1 MSHKVSKISHLFALS
16 LLLPLLAVFSSC
28 REEELPV
35 AVTSV
40 SLNSTSIE
48 LVEGTTQTLV
58 ATVSPSNA
66 ENQKVI
72 WSSSNSSVASV
83 TDGVV
88 TAVKAGNATITVK
101 TDDGNKTATCNVT
114 VVAEEISVTSVS
126 LDQTAV
132 ELAEGGEVTLTA
144 TVKPDDATNKNV
156 SWSSSNSSV
165 ASVTDGV
172 VTAVKAGNATIT
184 VKTDD
189 GNKTATCNVTVV
201 AEEISVTSVSLDQ
214 TAVELAE
221 GGEVT
226 LTATVKPDDATNK
239 NVSWTSSNESVAT
252 VDNGKITAVKAGN
265 ATITV
270 KTDDGNKTATCN
282 VTVVAEEISVTS
294 VSLDQTAVELAEGGE
309 VTLTATVKPDD
320 ATNKNVSWTSSNESV
335 ATVDN
340 GKITAVKAGSSI
352 ITVTTEDGN
361 KSAICEV
368 TVLQDDKSDAIAFA
382 DDIMKELCITAFD
395 TNGDGELSYAEAAAV
410 TDLSQMKLTKKT
422 FKSFDEFQYF
432 TGVTSIPDRYFR
444 EIGIKSIILP
454 RSLKSIGDGAFL
466 VCSSLQSIT
475 LPESVTSIGGNA
487 FRGCSSLQSITL
499 SESVTSIGDGAF
511 AYCSSLQSI
520 TLPESVTSIGGNAFR
535 GCSSLQS
542 ITLSESVTS
551 IGDGAFAYCSS
562 LQSITLP
569 ESVTSIGGSAFEG
582 CSSLQSITI
591 PESVTSIGDS
601 AFEGCSNL
609 KSITIPESVTSIGD
623 SAFEGCSNLKS
634 ITIPESVTSIG
645 DSAFKGCSSL
655 QSITIPESVT
665 RIDSFTFAECSNLK
679 SITLPESVTSIG
691 VAAFSECSSL
701 QSITLPESVTRIYA
715 SAFKGCSS
723 LQSITLPESVTSIGD
738 NAFKGCSSLQS
749 ITLPES
755 VTSIGGSAFEGC
767 SSLQSITLPE
777 SVTSIGRFAF
787 NGCSSLQS
795 ITIPESV
802 TSIDSYTFAEC
813 SNLKSI
819 TIPES
824 VTSIGV
830 RAFDGCSSLQSI
842 TLPESVTSIGGSAF
856 YDCSSLKKVYIKS
869 QDCPSLSNLCFD
881 NNAPSRKIY
890 VPYKVLDTY
899 KTTDGWSKYANDIV
913 GYDYENNKVV
923 E

>member
-1 MSHKVSKISHLFALS
+1 MTHRVSKITHYLALS

-40 SLNSTSIE
+40 SLNSTSME

-88 TAVKAGNATITVK
+88 TAVKAGTATITVK
-101 TDDGNKTATCNVT
+101 TDDGNKTATCKVT
-114 VVAEEISVTSVS
+114 VVAKEIPVTSVSLDQTAVELAEGGEVTLTATVKPDDATNKNVSWSSSNSSVASVTDGVVTAVKEGTATITVKTDDGNKTATCKVTVVAKEIPVTSVS

-172 VTAVKAGNATIT
+172 VTAVKAGTATIT

-189 GNKTATCNVTVV
+189 GNKTATCEVTVV
-201 AEEISVTSVSLDQ
+201 AKEI
-214 TAVELAE
+214 
-221 GGEVT
+221 
-226 LTATVKPDDATNK
+226 P
-239 NVSWTSSNESVAT
+239 
-252 VDNGKITAVKAGN
+252 
-265 ATITV
+265 
-270 KTDDGNKTATCN
+270 
-282 VTVVAEEISVTS
+282 VTS

-395 TNGDGELSYAEAAAV
+395 TNGDGELSYAEAAVV

-432 TGVTSIPDRYFR
+432 TGVTFIPDNYFR

-454 RSLKSIGDGAFL
+454 RSLKSIGVRAFQG
-466 VCSSLQSIT
+466 CSSLQSIT
-475 LPESVTSIGGNA
+475 LPESVTSIGVNA
-487 FRGCSSLQSITL
+487 FRVCSSLQSITL

-520 TLPESVTSIGGNAFR
+520 TIPESVTYIGG
-535 GCSSLQS
+535 
-542 ITLSESVTS
+542 
-551 IGDGAFAYCSS
+551 Y
-562 LQSITLP
+562 
-569 ESVTSIGGSAFEG
+569 AFEG

-591 PESVTSIGDS
+591 PESVTSIGTW
-601 AFEGCSNL
+601 AFA
-609 KSITIPESVTSIGD
+609 I
-623 SAFEGCSNLKS
+623 
-634 ITIPESVTSIG
+634 
-645 DSAFKGCSSL
+645 CSSL
-655 QSITIPESVT
+655 E
-665 RIDSFTFAECSNLK
+665 
-679 SITLPESVTSIG
+679 
-691 VAAFSECSSL
+691 
-701 QSITLPESVTRIYA
+701 
-715 SAFKGCSS
+715 
-723 LQSITLPESVTSIGD
+723 
-738 NAFKGCSSLQS
+738 
-749 ITLPES
+749 
-755 VTSIGGSAFEGC
+755 
-767 SSLQSITLPE
+767 
-777 SVTSIGRFAF
+777 
-787 NGCSSLQS
+787 
-795 ITIPESV
+795 
-802 TSIDSYTFAEC
+802 
-813 SNLKSI
+813 
-819 TIPES
+819 
-824 VTSIGV
+824 
-830 RAFDGCSSLQSI
+830 
-842 TLPESVTSIGGSAF
+842 
-856 YDCSSLKKVYIKS
+856 KVYVKS
-869 QDCPSLSNLCFD
+869 QDCISLGDYSFYE
-881 NNAPSRKIY
+881 NAPSRKIY

-899 KTTDGWSKYANDIV
+899 KTTDGWSTYANDIV

>member
-88 TAVKAGNATITVK
+88 
-101 TDDGNKTATCNVT
+101 
-114 VVAEEISVTSVS
+114 
-126 LDQTAV
+126 
-132 ELAEGGEVTLTA
+132 
-144 TVKPDDATNKNV
+144 
-156 SWSSSNSSV
+156 
-165 ASVTDGV
+165 
-172 VTAVKAGNATIT
+172 
-184 VKTDD
+184 
-189 GNKTATCNVTVV
+189 
-201 AEEISVTSVSLDQ
+201 
-214 TAVELAE
+214 
-221 GGEVT
+221 
-226 LTATVKPDDATNK
+226 
-239 NVSWTSSNESVAT
+239 
-252 VDNGKITAVKAGN
+252 TAVKAGN

-475 LPESVTSIGGNA
+475 LPESVTSIGVDA
-487 FRGCSSLQSITL
+487 FRACSSLQSITL
-499 SESVTSIGDGAF
+499 SESVTRIGDYAF

-562 LQSITLP
+562 LQSI
-569 ESVTSIGGSAFEG
+569 A
-582 CSSLQSITI
+582 
-591 PESVTSIGDS
+591 
-601 AFEGCSNL
+601 
-609 KSITIPESVTSIGD
+609 
-623 SAFEGCSNLKS
+623 
-634 ITIPESVTSIG
+634 
-645 DSAFKGCSSL
+645 
-655 QSITIPESVT
+655 
-665 RIDSFTFAECSNLK
+665 
-679 SITLPESVTSIG
+679 
-691 VAAFSECSSL
+691 
-701 QSITLPESVTRIYA
+701 
-715 SAFKGCSS
+715 
-723 LQSITLPESVTSIGD
+723 
-738 NAFKGCSSLQS
+738 
-749 ITLPES
+749 LPES

-802 TSIDSYTFAEC
+802 TRIDSFTFAEC